1 MFTSLL
7 NKEIK
12 NMVRDT
18 EEKPDEAMYRM
29 RSGRILWSWGVLPS
43 RHVGEFTSP
52 QALQTPFLCRHHY
65 IGMIDHKLSL

>member
-29 RSGRILWSWGVLPS
+29 RSGRVLWSWGVLPS
-43 RHVGEFTSP
+43 S
-52 QALQTPFLCRHHY
+52 
-65 IGMIDHKLSL
+65 M